1 MNKAMLLASAALC
14 LAASGADRDMMA
26 AVLRLEIADRV
37 VIEAKK
43 LDSSPEVS
51 VAAEEYRANVISKIR
66 GAIEPLFDSA
76 DDAQCA
82 LAAFIDSVR
91 KAPADYAPLRDD
103 VMKNDLP
110 GDIEAAGAF
119 LGNVQ
124 TWLGLRKKK
133 GAEAPPLAVWLD
145 RDSKVPPAVAKK
157 PKKKKRRN
165 SLRDAEAAA
174 GTFVEAPD
182 DGGSVLGTFGT
193 ARNERRQKALK
204 DAESGMAQVME
215 ERRIADE
222 EYNAKK
228 QAAAA
233 AEAVAMQAQAQKLAA
248 AEQEAV
254 EQDQNSWKTRIKG
267 IVSSA
272 AGAAGSAFLGGVGS
286 RVGEAAAQA
295 VFKDII
301 R

>member
-1 MNKAMLLASAALC
+1 MNRAMLLASAALC

-26 AVLRLEIADRV
+26 AVLRMEIADRV

-51 VAAEEYRANVISKIR
+51 VAAEEYRANVISKVR
-66 GAIEPLFDSA
+66 EALEPLFDSA
-76 DDAQCA
+76 DDAQRA

-110 GDIEAAGAF
+110 GDIDAAGAF

-124 TWLGLRKKK
+124 TWLGLRKK

-145 RDSKVPPAVAKK
+145 RDAKAPPAVAKK

-204 DAESGMAQVME
+204 DAEAGMAQVAE

-233 AEAVAMQAQAQKLAA
+233 AEAAAMQAQAQKLAA

-254 EQDQNSWKTRIKG
+254 EQDQNSWKTRVKG

-295 VFKDII
+295 VFGGPG

>member
-1 MNKAMLLASAALC
+1 MNRAVLLASAALC

-43 LDSSPEVS
+43 LDASPEVS

-76 DDAQCA
+76 DDAQRA

-145 RDSKVPPAVAKK
+145 RDSKVPPVVEKK

-204 DAESGMAQVME
+204 DAEAGMAQVAE

-233 AEAVAMQAQAQKLAA
+233 AEAAAMQAQAQKLAA

-254 EQDQNSWKTRIKG
+254 EQDQNSWKTRVKG

-272 AGAAGSAFLGGVGS
+272 VGAAGSAFLGGVGS

-295 VFKDII
+295 VFKDVG

>member
-1 MNKAMLLASAALC
+1 MNRAVLLASAALC

-76 DDAQCA
+76 DDAQRA

-133 GAEAPPLAVWLD
+133 GAESPPLAVWLD
-145 RDSKVPPAVAKK
+145 RDSKVPPAVEKK

-204 DAESGMAQVME
+204 DAEAGMAQVAE

-233 AEAVAMQAQAQKLAA
+233 AEAAAMQAQAQKLAA

-254 EQDQNSWKTRIKG
+254 EQDQNSWKTRVKG

-295 VFKDII
+295 VFGGPG

>member
-91 KAPADYAPLRDD
+91 KAPADYTPLRDD

>member
-165 SLRDAEAAA
+165 SLRDAEAEA